1 MERKRINAQHINV
14 DKLEC
19 AFIFDRS

>member
-1 MERKRINAQHINV
+1 MERKRINVQHINV

-19 AFIFDRS
+19 AFIFERN